1 MAEGARTPQAI
12 ISFGQARRSK
22 EIDRH
27 ADCVTDGGG
36 IRGCGSLLILR
47 ALMEKVGIEERR
59 IDSAAKAGFAPCMYE
74 PTEIGFSTSCT
85 EDIQSVEANDVTE
98 TNSRVLS
105 NDSLFLPCHYF
116 YYGAGTSTGG
126 GNYVTNVAR

>member
-36 IRGCGSLLILR
+36 IRGYASLLILR
-47 ALMEKVGIEERR
+47 ALMEKVGIGERR

-74 PTEIGFSTSCT
+74 PTENGVSTPYI
-85 EDIQSVEANDVTE
+85 EDIESLEANDVTE
-98 TNSRVLS
+98 TNSRGLS
-105 NDSLFLPCHYF
+105 YDSLFLPCHYF
-116 YYGAGTSTGG
+116 YYGAGTSTGWESH
-126 GNYVTNVAR
+126 VAR